1 MQVDPNEL
9 TTKWYEANLQ
19 VTRELGL
26 YSIKTLV
33 TLNSGAIVVLLTF
46 LGNAAAQTQYTLDLH
61 GIKNALLC
69 FLVGIASAAIVVA
82 VAYIDSM
89 RMSPYG
95 NSKTLK
101 DGIALTIYVSLSLLS
116 FACFVLGVLMVI
128 NGVVET

>member
-1 MQVDPNEL
+1 MQVDPKEIN
-9 TTKWYEANLQ
+9 TKWYEANLQ

-46 LGNAAAQTQYTLDLH
+46 LGNAAAQTQYTLNLY
-61 GIKNALLC
+61 GIKNSLLS
-69 FLVGIASAAIVVA
+69 FLVGIASAALVVA
-82 VAYIDSM
+82 VAYVDSM

-101 DGIALTIYVSLSLLS
+101 DSAALTIYVSLSLVS
-116 FACFVLGVLMVI
+116 FACFILGVLIVI
-128 NGVVET
+128 SGVVET